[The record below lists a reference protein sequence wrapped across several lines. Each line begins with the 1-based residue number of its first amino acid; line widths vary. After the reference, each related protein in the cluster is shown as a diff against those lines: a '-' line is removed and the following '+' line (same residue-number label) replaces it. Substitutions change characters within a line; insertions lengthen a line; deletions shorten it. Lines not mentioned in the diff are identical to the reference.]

1 MLLGELTRPDLIFTD
16 LPATDRQEA
25 LRALAGRVAEREL
38 VTSGEDLFQKLWER
52 EQLGSTGIGSGIA
65 IPHCKLAGLKRGIV
79 AVGLIGPGAGP
90 EGEGGVDFG
99 AADGKPVQV
108 LFLVVSPSNSPAE
121 HLQILAAIS
130 RWVRADGHAQK
141 ILALRDP
148 AAVYDLLQDQGT

>member
-1 MLLGELTRPDLIFTD
+1 MLLGELTRPDLIFPD

-25 LRALAGRVAEREL
+25 LRALAHRVAERGL
-38 VTSGEDLFQKLWER
+38 VASGDDLFQKLWER
-52 EQLGSTGIGSGIA
+52 EQLGTTGIGSGIA
-65 IPHCKLAGLKRGIV
+65 IPHCKLPGLAHGIV

-90 EGEGGVDFG
+90 AGEGVDFG

-108 LFLVVSPSNSPAE
+108 LFLVVSPSGAPAE
-121 HLQILAAIS
+121 HLQILAALS
-130 RWVRADGHAQK
+130 RWVRAAGHAEK

>member
-1 MLLGELTRPDLIFTD
+1 MLLGELIRPDLIFTD

-52 EQLGSTGIGSGIA
+52 EQLGSTGVGSGIA

-79 AVGLIGPGAGP
+79 AVGLLGPGASD
-90 EGEGGVDFG
+90 GGVDFG

-121 HLQILAAIS
+121 HLQILAALS
-130 RWVRADGHAQK
+130 RWVRADGHAEK